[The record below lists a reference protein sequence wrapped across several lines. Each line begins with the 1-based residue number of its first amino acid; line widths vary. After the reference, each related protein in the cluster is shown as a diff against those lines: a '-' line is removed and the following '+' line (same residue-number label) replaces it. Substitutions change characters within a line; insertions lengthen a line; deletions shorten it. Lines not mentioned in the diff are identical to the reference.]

1 MSYSVYVT
9 GQDDFRAA
17 FCAAIEQ
24 AGTIEQVMHISRM
37 NAEDIKTM
45 DAQTATMMR
54 TAVLNRLHFLGY
66 KR

>member
-1 MSYSVYVT
+1 MTYSVYVT
-9 GQDDFRAA
+9 GQDEFRVA

-37 NAEDIKTM
+37 NKAEIETM
-45 DAQTATMMR
+45 NPQVIQMMR
-54 TAVLNRLHFLGY
+54 TAVSNRLNFLGY